1 MFHLETETVE
11 YITFF
16 LGIYIYIKCN
26 MHNMVEGNKM
36 YIDQIAHLKNSS
48 NQ

>member
-1 MFHLETETVE
+1 MYMFHLETETVE

-16 LGIYIYIKCN
+16 RYIYIKCN

-36 YIDQIAHLKNSS
+36 YIDQSAHLKNSS